1 MHHSIGQLNGLN
13 CTNGWSRC
21 LLASWWL
28 RRCVH
33 AKQRWSIVILWT
45 WARFVFQKF
54 YKCFGQTVL
63 AVVAITFL
71 KENYN
76 ENEYCACKNGQK
88 NRNIPDWLAF
98 GDADPCRIEFN
109 QPAFVLFRPTLSDS
123 CWLKSNTDETS
134 FKICC
139 LSLFDAIMYPI
150 NRFFNKLLSTRSAW
164 LDSVSRSFSSF
175 ECSLSCVLR
184 TNNEIKIENRKR
196 LLIFFLTF

>member
-1 MHHSIGQLNGLN
+1 MN

-21 LLASWWL
+21 FFASWRLW
-28 RRCVH
+28 RCVH
-33 AKQRWSIVILWT
+33 AKQRWSVVILWT
-45 WARFVFQKF
+45 WSRFVFQKF
-54 YKCFGQTVL
+54 DKCFGQTVL

-71 KENYN
+71 NENYN
-76 ENEYCACKNGQK
+76 EIKCCACGNSNQTNKI
-88 NRNIPDWLAF
+88 IPDWLAF

-123 CWLKSNTDETS
+123 CWLKSNTDEIN

-150 NRFFNKLLSTRSAW
+150 NRFFNRLLSTRSAW
-164 LDSVSRSFSSF
+164 LDSVSRSFSSV

-184 TNNEIKIENRKR
+184 TKNEIKIGNRKL
-196 LLIFFLTF
+196 LLIFFDFSMISIH